1 MKSNFAKLSDKTFFA
16 IVIWLTSTIFFGDYV
31 DGIYRLVVATAVT
44 LIFLR
49 LIKMKKQPDDYSAL
63 KEFAFLSTAETHK
76 LIADKLGTR
85 YRVEIFDDSISVNG
99 TTVVAK
105 FRDEKVCL
113 SEVVEIAAKS
123 KAAGRKKVIF
133 LCPHGYTAGANEAA
147 TRSDIKVSFW
157 GEKQT
162 FEFLLAFDA
171 LIKKNKDKVDTK
183 HKLSTL
189 AKNALGKDKIKGYL
203 ITACLM
209 LVMSRLYGAIYYI
222 VIAAVCITL
231 ATACAVRSHV

>member
-1 MKSNFAKLSDKTFFA
+1 M
-16 IVIWLTSTIFFGDYV
+16 GRYV
-31 DGIYRLVVATAVT
+31 DRALKLVVATAVT

-49 LIKMKKQPDDYSAL
+49 LVKLKKPHANYSVL

-113 SEVVEIAAKS
+113 SEVVEAVGKS
-123 KAAGRKKVIF
+123 KTAGRKKVIF
-133 LCPHGYTAGANEAA
+133 LCPNGYTAGANEAA
-147 TRSDIKVSFW
+147 ARSDIKISLW

-162 FEFLLAFDA
+162 FEFLSAFNA
-171 LIKKNKDKVDTK
+171 LIKKPKDKIGTK
-183 HKLSTL
+183 QKISAL
-189 AKNALGKDKIKGYL
+189 AKNALARDKIKGYL

-209 LVMSRLYGAIYYI
+209 LVMSRLYGAIYYV
-222 VIAAVCITL
+222 VIAAICITL